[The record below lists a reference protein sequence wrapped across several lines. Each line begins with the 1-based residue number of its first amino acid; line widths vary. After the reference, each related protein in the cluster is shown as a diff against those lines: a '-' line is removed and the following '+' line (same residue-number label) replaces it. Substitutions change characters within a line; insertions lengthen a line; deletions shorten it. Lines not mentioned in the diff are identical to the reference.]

1 MNTMIAKKTIITML
15 REASDYFKNNS
26 VVMQFI
32 PIFLILAYLT
42 HQYEFTML
50 SHSILGKLFA
60 VVLIL
65 YYTRMD
71 FVYGTVCCAVVI
83 WYYQQT
89 EMEGFELEKKK
100 IERFYLLGHSMGGMI
115 VQEMVKLVGEKI
127 LKLICYGTGP
137 RGNIPGR
144 FETIDVSRDKL
155 KINGLDNTAYRIAK
169 TWFIEE
175 DKSKYFYLCEE
186 AGKQTSLEAADNA
199 LVAMKNW
206 SGIENLKNI
215 KNETLIIWGDQDKA
229 YNFNQVETLKENITN
244 SDLRIVDGCSHNV
257 HLEKPDEF
265 NTIVSEFLQKN

>member
-1 MNTMIAKKTIITML
+1 MESPQSIKGYAEYVFGQLDHLGI
-15 REASDYFKNNS
+15 EYF
-26 VVMQFI
+26 
-32 PIFLILAYLT
+32 
-42 HQYEFTML
+42 H
-50 SHSILGKLFA
+50 
-60 VVLIL
+60 
-65 YYTRMD
+65 
-71 FVYGTVCCAVVI
+71 
-83 WYYQQT
+83 
-89 EMEGFELEKKK
+89 
-100 IERFYLLGHSMGGMI
+100 LLGHSMGGMI
-115 VQEMVKLVGEKI
+115 VQEMVKLAGEKI

-144 FETIDVSRDKL
+144 FETIDVSREKL
-155 KINGLDNTAYRIAK
+155 KTNGLDNTAYRIAK

-175 DKSKYFYLCEE
+175 DKSKYFYLCKE

-265 NTIVSEFLQKN
+265 NTIVSEFLKKN

>member
-1 MNTMIAKKTIITML
+1 MNMQDIFTEDIGSGTPL
-15 REASDYFKNNS
+15 VLVHGFLGSSDMWRLQLNFFKNNFRVIAPALPGFGKS
-26 VVMQFI
+26 NKINSCDSIECMAI
-32 PIFLILAYLT
+32 AILDL
-42 HQYEFTML
+42 
-50 SHSILGKLFA
+50 
-60 VVLIL
+60 
-65 YYTRMD
+65 
-71 FVYGTVCCAVVI
+71 
-83 WYYQQT
+83 
-89 EMEGFELEKKK
+89 LEKKEIK
-100 IERFYLLGHSMGGMI
+100 NFNLLGHSMGGMI
-115 VQEMVKLVGEKI
+115 AQEIAKIAGEKI

-144 FETIDVSRDKL
+144 FETIDVSREKL
-155 KINGLDNTAYRIAK
+155 KTNGLDNTAHRIAK

-186 AGKQTSLEAADNA
+186 AGKQTSLEAADNG

-229 YNFNQVETLKENITN
+229 YNLNQVETLKENIIN

-265 NTIVSEFLQKN
+265 NTIVSEFLKKN